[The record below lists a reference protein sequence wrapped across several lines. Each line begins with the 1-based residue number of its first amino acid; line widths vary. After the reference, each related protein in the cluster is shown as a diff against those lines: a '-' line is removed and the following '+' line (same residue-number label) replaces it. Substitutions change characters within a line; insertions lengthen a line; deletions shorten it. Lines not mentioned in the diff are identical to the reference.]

1 MSDELERVA
10 RIAVTQAAAVR
21 PGEKL
26 LVLTD
31 TGGDPRLADL
41 VAAEG
46 RAAGAEVVLAS
57 FAQVASIHDLPERI
71 VAALDASD
79 VVIPLCRSRILYADA
94 VKRVSDH
101 GRLLYMADVP
111 TEFFL
116 RPIVLECDYDRLAR
130 LAAAFAQVL
139 DVDGEMTV
147 TTPAGTRATMRMRA
161 SRGLSISS
169 CRAHDRGD
177 HDYLPGGAWFACPIE
192 ETVEGTFVVDSS
204 MEPGVAG
211 GIVDQPVVLQVE
223 AGRVVAVEGG
233 PQAAEF
239 TAWLDSC
246 DDQIRGIAHNGG
258 GFNAQASRIGNL
270 MEDERIL
277 GSFNIAGGNNQS
289 GWPGGNSSSFHWDAM
304 MLNATYELD
313 GVRLCEGGRF
323 VHPDLAT

>member
-1 MSDELERVA
+1 MTDELERVA

-57 FAQVASIHDLPERI
+57 FAQVSSIHDLPERI
-71 VAALDASD
+71 VAAMDASD
-79 VVIPLCRSRILYADA
+79 VVLPLCRSRILYADA
-94 VKRVSDH
+94 TKRVSDH

-130 LAAAFAQVL
+130 LADAFAQVL
-139 DVDGEMTV
+139 AVDGDLTV
-147 TTPAGTRATMRMRA
+147 TTPAGTRATMRMEA

-169 CRAHDRGD
+169 CRAHVRGD

-192 ETVEGTFVVDSS
+192 ETVEGTFVIDSS

-211 GIVDQPVVLQVE
+211 GIVTEPVVLQVQ

-289 GWPGGNSSSFHWDAM
+289 GWPGNNSSSFHWDAM
-304 MLNATYELD
+304 MLNATYELA
-313 GVRLCEGGRF
+313 GVRLCEDGRF